1 MRVFTIAIMALL
13 MCGFAVAADAAVT
26 QRTATIV
33 EMEGTVEVQMPDAGQ
48 WMAANLGMELTE
60 GCTVRTETDSLVVL
74 QLHGVD
80 AANVEIKERSEMR
93 LAEFF
98 EDKDEATQ
106 RTLLDLAIGEIL
118 ITSKKLQSE
127 KSKFEVKTPTSIVG
141 VRGTTFSVSVETE

>member
-1 MRVFTIAIMALL
+1 MRLFTIAIIALL
-13 MCGFAVAADAAVT
+13 MCGLSVMADAAVT
-26 QRTATIV
+26 QRTATII
-33 EMEGTVEVQMPDAGQ
+33 EMDGTAEIRTPDAKQ
-48 WMAANLGMELTE
+48 WKAADLGMKLSE
-60 GCTVRTETDSLVVL
+60 GATIRTESDSLVVL
-74 QLHGVD
+74 QLEGVET
-80 AANVEIKERSEMR
+80 ANVEIKERSVMK

-141 VRGTTFSVSVETE
+141 VRGTTFSVSVEAE